1 MKDVF
6 YLLNIINISLLNKQ
20 KMALYKPKN
29 VKLCLKFLK
38 VIYEEGFILS
48 YSYNIKFNV
57 LNVFLNYYKNQY
69 VLGNIKSFNKST
81 FPVYIKYRDLIA
93 IQNFGISILIL
104 STVKGFMP
112 HYLAL
117 KNRLGGKAIC
127 LLQ

>member
-1 MKDVF
+1 MKDIFV
-6 YLLNIINISLLNKQ
+6 LLNVINISLLNKQ
-20 KMALYKPKN
+20 KIALIKPKN
-29 VKLCLKFLK
+29 IKMCLKLLK
-38 VIYEEGFILS
+38 VLYMEGFILG
-48 YSYNIKFNV
+48 YFYNKKSNV
-57 LNVFLNYYKNQY
+57 LNVILNYYKNQY
-69 VLGNIKSFNKST
+69 VLGTIKSFNKST
-81 FPVYIKYRDLIA
+81 YPVYVKYKDLIA